1 MTRELRDHGLGIT
14 LPRGW
19 SGEVYL
25 RADGGLG
32 EHRAST
38 PQPILHAANFALP
51 AVRGD
56 YGGGAVDTM
65 RASGILMCLLE
76 FDRSEAEAPLF
87 AAPGVPRR
95 LAVPDPSPANLQR
108 TRPGQAGYQ
117 RFCQENG
124 RPFCLYV
131 VIGSHVRRDVLVP
144 ELNRALA
151 SLVID

>member
-1 MTRELRDHGLGIT
+1 MSRELRDHGIGIT

-25 RADGGLG
+25 RTDGGLG
-32 EHRAST
+32 PHGASS

-51 AVRGD
+51 AERGD

-65 RASGILMCLLE
+65 RASGILLCLLE
-76 FDRSEAEAPLF
+76 FDGTEVAAPLF
-87 AAPGVPRR
+87 AAHGVPRR
-95 LAVPDPSPANLQR
+95 LAVPDPSPGNLQR
-108 TRPGQAGYQ
+108 TRAGQAGYQ
-117 RFCQENG
+117 RFCQESG

-131 VIGSHVRRDVLVP
+131 VIGSHARREILVP

-151 SLVID
+151 SLSID